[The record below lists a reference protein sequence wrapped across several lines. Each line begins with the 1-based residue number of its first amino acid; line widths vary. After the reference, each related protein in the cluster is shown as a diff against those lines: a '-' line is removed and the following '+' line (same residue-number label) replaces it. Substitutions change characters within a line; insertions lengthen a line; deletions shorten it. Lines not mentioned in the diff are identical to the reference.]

1 MCGQKTQHKKTTQD
15 QDSYRN
21 KTNFLLSTISKARKT
36 RVRATGG
43 LEAVTALAS
52 WHQKLKSFKFLTKV
66 EHRNNLKVETVL
78 WIIRGVAVYWLW
90 D

>member
-1 MCGQKTQHKKTTQD
+1 MCGQKNSTQKTTQD

-21 KTNFLLSTISKARKT
+21 KTNFLLSTISTARKT
-36 RVRATGG
+36 SVRATGG

-52 WHQKLKSFKFLTKV
+52 WQQKLKSFKFLTKV